1 MNSQK
6 TNFITTIS
14 GNVIDAKNIMFL
26 SCIASVTPELD
37 EIQFHAGFE
46 YCFEIFFKNSLTRT
60 FWYKSIDDCEEDYWK
75 IRNAILTDTDENMLY
90 S

>member
-6 TNFITTIS
+6 TKS
-14 GNVIDAKNIMFL
+14 ENVIDVKSIMFL
-26 SCIASVTPELD
+26 SNIKPVNPELD

-60 FWYKSIDDCEEDYWK
+60 FWYKSIDECEEDYWK
-75 IRNAILTDTDENMLY
+75 IRNAILANTDEL
-90 S
+90 